1 MNTYKAIFL
10 DFDDTLY
17 DTRGNAQIALRQI
30 YREFGLF
37 EHFGEFED
45 FSVPYWKSNVEL
57 WSLYAQGK
65 ITRDYLIV
73 ERFRRP
79 LSLGKGLENV
89 TPEFCLAISERFLD
103 CCTEQTGVIEGAYHL
118 LDYLKSK
125 DYPIYMASNG
135 FSEVQSRKLS
145 RVGMTGYFDGIILSE
160 TAGVNKPSPKF
171 FKYALG
177 IAGLEA
183 ADVIMIG
190 DNYNTDIVGSM
201 LSGIDQIYFNPEGKP
216 LNPSDKKPTHVVTTL
231 KEIENIL

>member
-1 MNTYKAIFL
+1 MYKAILL

-17 DTRGNAQIALRQI
+17 DTHGNAQIALEI
-30 YREFGLF
+30 MYNEFGLDK
-37 EHFGEFED
+37 HFPSFED
-45 FSVPYWKSNVEL
+45 FSIPYWNTNVEL

-65 ITRDYLIV
+65 ITRDYLIL

-79 LSLGKGLENV
+79 LTLGKGLDV
-89 TPEFCLAISERFLD
+89 TTELCLSIGERFLD
-103 CCTEQTGVIEGAYHL
+103 CCTEQTGVIDGAYHL

-160 TAGVNKPSPKF
+160 AAGVNKPSPKF

-190 DNYNTDIVGSM
+190 DNYNTDIMGAM

-216 LNPSDKKPTHVVTTL
+216 LNPSDKKPTHMVTFL